1 MRARIRVMK
10 NEKRRVLIGEI
21 MDNETKKIR
30 PIGFFPKEDE
40 RNFECAGAAAATLA
54 VKACKENQTIIR
66 LVCGEAFNEEELR
79 EIIDSAY
86 DAPKG
91 IFEMLGKTWED
102 SIYINPCFYFG
113 PAEECTVSI
122 RVTAERIAAGLVMLP
137 IGEGLVFC
145 PKGRGPVGAVVY
157 NSGIDDVNVIQFGQL
172 PINADIH
179 AEHNKVV
186 FAPSKIDGISVPKGI
201 IIKAVSEFLRKA
213 YGEELMLVLPN
224 AE

>member
-1 MRARIRVMK
+1 MK

-30 PIGFFPKEDE
+30 PIGFFPEEDE
-40 RNFECAGAAAATLA
+40 RNFDCAGA
-54 VKACKENQTIIR
+54 
-66 LVCGEAFNEEELR
+66 EEELR

-113 PAEECTVSI
+113 PAEECIVSI

-179 AEHNKVV
+179 AEHNKIV
-186 FAPSKIDGISVPKGI
+186 FAPSKIDGISVPKKI
-201 IIKAVSEFLRKA
+201 IIKAVSEFLREA
-213 YGEELMLVLPN
+213 YGEDLMLVLPN